1 MNPLRRLVF
10 PPTSRYHDIETATLV
25 VGEDVEIPYLR
36 RRFLP
41 PSDRFTTIQ
50 EHVVVTGG
58 SPRQRHRAL
67 PGRPAAVLACLR
79 CQPRDES
86 AGPDG
91 ARAGGFVSRC
101 RKASP
106 GFRML
111 VSGAFLTLLIGPS
124 VPLPAPPPVIEAL
137 KSVQVNT
144 SADRTGFQLTFTIG
158 KTSLLQLALLPA
170 GYFDPIITR
179 VVIVVTLNGI
189 PNVLVDGFV
198 TRQEMQ
204 PASEPGQSTLTIT
217 GEDLTVAMD
226 LMQITVSYPA
236 MPDVAQVNL
245 ILAKY
250 AFLGVV
256 PVVVPPFLFTVKT
269 PLDGWITQTETDLQH
284 IRGLARQNGFV
295 FYIEPGPLPGQSIA
309 YFGPD
314 VRVPLPQP
322 ALSVNMDAHTNVESL
337 SFSLDGLQKRIEII
351 TVLDPVTGR
360 IPIPVP
366 MPEINV
372 FKPPLGLRPTAPAKI
387 VFDREAAALTFDEA
401 LKLAIGRGIASSAP
415 VTGNGTLNVLR
426 YGQVLRARTLIGVRG
441 AGPTYD
447 GLYYVDGVTHNIKT
461 GEYKQSFNLSRDGLI
476 SNTPVVV
483 P

>member
-1 MNPLRRLVF
+1 
-10 PPTSRYHDIETATLV
+10 
-25 VGEDVEIPYLR
+25 
-36 RRFLP
+36 
-41 PSDRFTTIQ
+41 
-50 EHVVVTGG
+50 
-58 SPRQRHRAL
+58 
-67 PGRPAAVLACLR
+67 
-79 CQPRDES
+79 
-86 AGPDG
+86 
-91 ARAGGFVSRC
+91 
-101 RKASP
+101 
-106 GFRML
+106 ML
-111 VSGAFLTLLIGPS
+111 VSGAYLTLLIGPS
-124 VPLPAPPPVIEAL
+124 VPLPAPLPVMEAL

-144 SADRTGFQLTFTIG
+144 SGDRTGFQLTFTMG
-158 KTSLLQLALLPA
+158 KTSLLQLALLPS

-179 VVIVVTLNGI
+179 VIIVVTLNGI

-226 LMQITVSYPA
+226 LIQITVSYPA
-236 MPDVAQVNL
+236 MPDAAQVNL

-250 AFLGVV
+250 AFLGVI

-269 PLDGWITQTETDLQH
+269 PIDGWITQTETDLQH
-284 IRGLARQNGFV
+284 IRGLASQNGFV

-366 MPEINV
+366 MPEINI

-401 LKLAIGRGIASSAP
+401 LKLAIGRGIRSSAP
-415 VTGNGTLNVLR
+415 VTGNGTLNVVR
-426 YGQVLRARTLIGVRG
+426 YGQVLRARTLVGVRG
-441 AGPTYD
+441 AGLTYD